1 MRITNKIYFMKTII
15 LTIILAANVNAAF
28 PQPSKAKANTQS
40 FESIKVPHF
49 TNDDILV
56 FFSSYRVSLGN
67 YLKAVRG
74 NNKPAIKKQ
83 FDLNVQFGEET
94 YDKLQKAQNVGPG
107 EYQAAQDFLMQLTP
121 FIKEISRHPYVKQ
134 LSLAYLKTHPQ

>member
-1 MRITNKIYFMKTII
+1 MKIII
-15 LTIILAANVNAAF
+15 LTIILTAYMNAAF
-28 PQPSKAKANTQS
+28 TQSSTAKTNTQS

-49 TNDDILV
+49 TNDDVLV
-56 FFSSYRVSLGN
+56 FFSSYRVSLGD
-67 YLKAVRG
+67 YLKAVRK

-107 EYQAAQDFLMQLTP
+107 EYQAAQDFLKQLTP
-121 FIKEISRHPYVKQ
+121 FIKEISQHPYVRE
-134 LSLAYLKTHPQ
+134 LSIAYLKTHPQ

>member
-1 MRITNKIYFMKTII
+1 MKLII
-15 LTIILAANVNAAF
+15 VALLVTANINIAF
-28 PQPSKAKANTQS
+28 AQPSKAKANTHI
-40 FESIKVPHF
+40 FENIKVPPF
-49 TNDDILV
+49 TNNDVLV
-56 FFSSYRVSLGN
+56 FFSSYRFSLRE
-67 YLKAVRG
+67 YLKAVRK

-94 YDKLQKAQNVGPG
+94 YDKLQIAQNVGPG

-121 FIKEISRHPYVKQ
+121 FIKEISRHPYVKE